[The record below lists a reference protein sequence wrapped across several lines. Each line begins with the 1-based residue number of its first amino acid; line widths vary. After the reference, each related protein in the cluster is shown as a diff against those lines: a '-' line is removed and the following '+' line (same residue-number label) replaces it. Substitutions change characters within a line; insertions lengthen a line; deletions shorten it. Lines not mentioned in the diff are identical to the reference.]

1 MQLRSV
7 AVWAGLLGAG
17 LFVAV
22 LAQAPGGGSK
32 DGAADKDADVLE
44 ALEKLAKA
52 FNDKD
57 AKAFA
62 AMWSE
67 DAEYID
73 GDGDRLVGRKAIEA
87 DYAEVLGKAGQI
99 RLEIDVEKVRR
110 LGADAASVDGE
121 ARVTRPKDS
130 VRRSHFAALL
140 VRRNGTWLID
150 SVREHNLPDDDSNA
164 EFLDEL
170 EWLNGKWHH
179 KDGDTEIF
187 LDCAEVANGNFRT
200 HRFQVKTRGE
210 ITHEGTQVIGYD
222 PAKKQ
227 LRSWVFASDGSFG
240 DGYIESKGERWT
252 IRASG
257 ILPDGEKS
265 SATQILTKKGDDSFT
280 WHVVDRTVGA
290 RSLPN
295 APEITM
301 TRSTG
306 TSGKKED

>member
-7 AVWAGLLGAG
+7 AVCAGLLGAG

-32 DGAADKDADVLE
+32 GGAGSKDAAGDNKDADVLA

-62 AMWSE
+62 AIWSE

-87 DYAEVLGKAGQI
+87 DYAQVLGKAGKI
-99 RLEIDVEKVRR
+99 RLEIDVDKIRR
-110 LGADAASVDGE
+110 LGTDVANVDGE
-121 ARVTRPKDS
+121 ARVTRPNDT
-130 VRRSHFAALL
+130 VRRTSFHALL
-140 VRRNGTWLID
+140 VRRNGEWFID

-164 EFLDEL
+164 EFLEEL
-170 EWLNGKWHH
+170 AWLNGKWHY
-179 KDGDTEIF
+179 KEGDTEIL

-210 ITHEGTQVIGYD
+210 ISHEGTHVVGYD
-222 PAKKQ
+222 AAKKQ

-240 DGYIESKGERWT
+240 DGYVESKGNRWA

-265 SATQILTKKGDDSFT
+265 AATQ
-280 WHVVDRTVGA
+280 
-290 RSLPN
+290 
-295 APEITM
+295 
-301 TRSTG
+301 
-306 TSGKKED
+306 